1 MKTFDDSYI
10 IQKRLG
16 RGGFGVVHQ
25 VQEKK
30 THDLYAIKEVPYSP
44 EMTERERAR
53 QDTELKILTRANHE
67 NVVKFHEHFLQD
79 GKVLLLLEL
88 CSRGDMRA
96 AIRVQMNTGQPFT
109 VEQRAKWF
117 LNIAN
122 GLDHLHGLKIIH
134 RDIKPANILLS
145 DTGSAKLTDF
155 GVSKLKGLLFY
166 IFKLR

>member
-1 MKTFDDSYI
+1 
-10 IQKRLG
+10 
-16 RGGFGVVHQ
+16 
-25 VQEKK
+25 
-30 THDLYAIKEVPYSP
+30 
-44 EMTERERAR
+44 
-53 QDTELKILTRANHE
+53 
-67 NVVKFHEHFLQD
+67 
-79 GKVLLLLEL
+79 
-88 CSRGDMRA
+88 MRA

>member
-30 THDLYAIKEVPYSP
+30 THDLYAMKEVPYSP

-88 CSRGDMRA
+88 CSKV
-96 AIRVQMNTGQPFT
+96 I
-109 VEQRAKWF
+109 
-117 LNIAN
+117 
-122 GLDHLHGLKIIH
+122 
-134 RDIKPANILLS
+134 
-145 DTGSAKLTDF
+145 
-155 GVSKLKGLLFY
+155 
-166 IFKLR
+166 